1 MSQGEKK
8 VFNVSFFSW
17 LGQKKTCISPLHP
30 HVCAPPTS
38 FARKKNKSRLT
49 KWA

>member
-8 VFNVSFFSW
+8 VFNVSFFPW
-17 LGQKKTCISPLHP
+17 LGQKKLVYPLSILMCVH
-30 HVCAPPTS
+30 HQHLS
-38 FARKKNKSRLT
+38 QEKNKSRLT